1 MRARRGPLIGAVAAG
16 LAALAG
22 CTGGP
27 AVPGGQVP
35 QAGVN
40 AAATEK
46 PTGYA
51 SAAAPAGR
59 GMTAS
64 ARAAAIRFYG
74 LYSEGQ
80 FSATWKLLAPTV
92 RQGITARIWV
102 GVHEGCSASGAS
114 KPMTVTAVTVFGDA
128 AIITE
133 SIAGS
138 VSEQVFNDVN
148 GHWDYGPGS
157 LSIYHHGS
165 VTADISAA
173 RAAGFCG
180 GSKVF

>member
-51 SAAAPAGR
+51 SAAAPAG
-59 GMTAS
+59 
-64 ARAAAIRFYG
+64 
-74 LYSEGQ
+74 
-80 FSATWKLLAPTV
+80 
-92 RQGITARIWV
+92 
-102 GVHEGCSASGAS
+102 
-114 KPMTVTAVTVFGDA
+114 
-128 AIITE
+128 
-133 SIAGS
+133 
-138 VSEQVFNDVN
+138 
-148 GHWDYGPGS
+148 
-157 LSIYHHGS
+157 
-165 VTADISAA
+165 
-173 RAAGFCG
+173 
-180 GSKVF
+180 